1 MNTQEKLENISNLIL
16 DIASLLM
23 MSGANTNRVHL
34 NINRFASV
42 LNCEVYSFISHKTII
57 LTITDSETKEAYT
70 RVKNIPPHRINFSTI
85 ASISKAS
92 WNAISEDWSIEQ
104 IQAELKRIKEQ
115 KRYPRIVVLI
125 AVSFAGMGFC
135 NIFGGDYINMIV
147 AFIST
152 FAGVFIHQFTHTKRY
167 NVYLSVFLASF
178 IASTLASLGV
188 VYNLGTDPQTALATS
203 VLFLV
208 PGVALINSFTDF
220 LDGNFLI
227 GLVRSTHGF
236 MTVLAIALGLF
247 SAMILFSIKF
257 IG

>member
-1 MNTQEKLENISNLIL
+1 MDSPNRLENIANLIL
-16 DIASLLM
+16 EIASLLM
-23 MSGANTNRVHL
+23 MSGANTNRVNL
-34 NINRFASV
+34 NIDRFASV
-42 LNCEVYSFISHKTII
+42 LHCKAYSFISHKTII
-57 LTITDSETKEAYT
+57 LTLTDSETNETYT
-70 RVKNIPPHRINFSTI
+70 RVRNIPPHRINFSTI
-85 ASISKAS
+85 SSISKAS
-92 WNAISEDWSIEQ
+92 WNAISEDWNMERIQTELNQ
-104 IQAELKRIKEQ
+104 IKGQ
-115 KRYPRIVVLI
+115 KRYPRIIVLI

-147 AFIST
+147 AFVST
-152 FAGVFIHQFTHTKRY
+152 FAGVFIHQFTHTKKY

-188 VYNLGTDPQTALATS
+188 VYNLGADPQTALATS

-247 SAMILFSIKF
+247 TAMILFSIKF